1 VYFDSLNSD
10 DVKLKLERI
19 ASTLVKRY
27 ASQDAYELA
36 LSKEKSVNASAE
48 MKVPAGTHFT
58 PPSTSIPEEPQP
70 VTEEAAT
77 TKEKPVM
84 EEPGFTGDRP
94 LANAD
99 LFKLDFGLW
108 IEAQW
113 GVAEGDIGRLGH
125 IAKNRLDSGYTALD
139 EGGMDT
145 FLRTS
150 GYCRHHK
157 RGFAS

>member
-1 VYFDSLNSD
+1 VLCTITNWVYLRIYFSVEDLVVYFDSLNSD
-10 DVKLKLERI
+10 DVKLKLETLKGI

-36 LSKEKSVNASAE
+36 LSKEKSVNASTG
-48 MKVPAGTHFT
+48 MKVPAGSHFT

-77 TKEKPVM
+77 EKEKPVM

-113 GVAEGDIGRLGH
+113 AVAEGDIGRVLEILKVG
-125 IAKNRLDSGYTALD
+125 IP
-139 EGGMDT
+139 
-145 FLRTS
+145 
-150 GYCRHHK
+150 
-157 RGFAS
+157 